1 MSITDSATTLGDFLT
16 GARYDHSGLVSAVH
30 EYLDGVKREYGPNG
44 FAERAAAAGYGD
56 IVARW
61 KADDTAG
68 PMTEDMLRTL
78 IAQRDLELFAEQT
91 GLSVPAVVTIL
102 ARQLPIVIYK
112 RAHAVEPH

>member
-1 MSITDSATTLGDFLT
+1 MSITNSATKLGDFLT
-16 GARYDHSGLVSAVH
+16 GAQYDHSGMVTAIN
-30 EYLDGVKREYGPNG
+30 EYLDGAKREYGLNG
-44 FAERAAAAGYGD
+44 FAERAASAGYGD

-68 PMTEDMLRTL
+68 PMTEEMLRTL
-78 IAQRDLELFAEQT
+78 IGPRDVEHFAEQT

-102 ARQLPIVIYK
+102 AKQLPIVIYK

>member
-30 EYLDGVKREYGPNG
+30 EYLDGVKREYGLNG
-44 FAERAAAAGYGD
+44 FAERAATAGYGD

-68 PMTEDMLRTL
+68 PMTEDMVRTL
-78 IAQRDLELFAEQT
+78 IAQRDLDHFAEQT
-91 GLSVPAVVTIL
+91 GLSTQAVVTIL
-102 ARQLPIVIYK
+102 TKQLPIIIYK